1 MTAGTP
7 AAGREVRTLRHLR
20 EGWELAASAPGCPT
34 TPEDLVEAG
43 LAWHPAVVPGTV
55 AQSLGLDP
63 GDLRDLDGEAW
74 WYRCRF
80 PAEAPAPGTR
90 IRLRCEGLATLAEV
104 WLNGQRLAES
114 RTMFRALVCDIT
126 DCLQASNELVLR
138 FQALRPELA
147 VRRRRPRWRTG
158 LVADQNLRWIR
169 TTLLGRMPGW
179 SPALPPVG
187 PWREVVLETHR
198 HLAVE
203 ALDLQTG
210 WRDGEGWASLCAVL
224 RSLDGHDLEGA
235 VLVVG
240 GRRLPLAVT
249 EAEPGLWRATGD
261 GPVPG
266 LAPWFPHTHGDPA
279 LHEARLEVA
288 TPGGLVSLACG
299 RVGFK
304 SIALV
309 EDPRRTSLL
318 VNGRPVF
325 VRGACW
331 TAEAFPAL
339 SADPERLRRTLTQAR
354 EAGMNL
360 LRVGGTMAY
369 ESEAFYALC
378 DELGLLVWQDF
389 MFANMDYPFQD
400 EAFHAEA
407 RAEVEGQLAR
417 LQRHPCIAV
426 YCGGSEI
433 EQQAAM
439 LGLPAAEWSDPF
451 FSDELP
457 RCCEAFHRGIP
468 YLPSTPTGGV
478 MPFHLQA
485 GVSHYYGVGAYLRPL
500 EDVKHAGVR
509 FTPECL
515 GFANLPEEETLEEAF
530 GLGTPPTHHPRWKA
544 GVPRDA
550 GMGWDFEDVR
560 DHYLALL
567 HGVDPV
573 KLRSHDPARYFAISR
588 AVTGDVMA
596 AVFAEWRR
604 AEDPCGGGLVWFL
617 KDLCPGA
624 GWGLIDHRGRPKAAY
639 WHLRRA
645 WARQALLLTDE
656 GLEGL
661 RVHLHNEVP
670 QAQEG
675 VLEVELFRAGRIPV
689 GRAERPVTVPAFGAL
704 AIPAESVLGYFAD
717 LTSAYRFGPPKQD
730 LVVARWRSPEGAVLG
745 EAIHLPGGRAL
756 PFQDPAAVELS
767 VEAGDRGHRIL
778 TLRTRA
784 FLQGLA
790 LAAPGYQPEDNH
802 FHLAPGQARRVGFH
816 PEAAGPGPFKVH
828 VAALNLAD
836 PLTARDGG

>member
-1 MTAGTP
+1 MMMGAP
-7 AAGREVRTLRHLR
+7 AVGADGHVLGLLR
-20 EGWELAASAPGCPT
+20 EGWELAASAPGGPAS
-34 TPEDLVEAG
+34 PAELEGAG
-43 LAWHPAVVPGTV
+43 LAWRPAIVPGTV

-63 GDLRDLDGEAW
+63 GDPRDLDGEAW

-80 PAEAPAPGTR
+80 PAGALAPGER
-90 IRLRCEGLATLAEV
+90 VRLRFEGLATLAEI
-104 WLNGQRLAES
+104 WLNGQWLAES
-114 RTMFRALVCDIT
+114 RTMFRPLVCDVT
-126 DCLQASNELVLR
+126 DRVRPSNELAIR

-147 VRRRRPRWRTG
+147 IRRRRPRWRTG

-187 PWREVVLETHR
+187 PWREVALETVR
-198 HLAVE
+198 RLAVE

-210 WRDGEGWASLCAVL
+210 WRDGEGWATVRATL
-224 RSLDGHDLEGA
+224 RPLGGYRLEGA
-235 VLVVG
+235 ALILG
-240 GRRLPLAVT
+240 SRRLPLTVA
-249 EAEPGLWRATGD
+249 EAEAGLWRVSGEA
-261 GPVPG
+261 PVPG
-266 LAPWFPHTHGDPA
+266 VAPWFPHTHGEPA

-288 TPGGLVSLACG
+288 TSGGPVSVACG

-304 SIALV
+304 SVAL
-309 EDPRRTSLL
+309 EEGPGRTSLI

-325 VRGACW
+325 ARGACW

-339 SADPERLRRTLTQAR
+339 SDDPERLRRTLAQAR
-354 EAGMNL
+354 DAGMNL
-360 LRVGGTMAY
+360 IRVGGTMAY
-369 ESEAFYALC
+369 ESETFYGLC

-400 EAFHAEA
+400 EAFHAEVL
-407 RAEVEGQLAR
+407 AEVDVQLAR
-417 LQRHPCIAV
+417 LQRHPCLAV

-451 FSDELP
+451 FADELP
-457 RCCEAFHRGIP
+457 RRCEARHRGIP

-478 MPFHLQA
+478 MPFHLRA

-530 GLGTPPTHHPRWKA
+530 GQGTPPTHHPRWKA

-550 GMGWDFEDVR
+550 GTGWDFEDVR

-567 HGVDPV
+567 FGLDPV
-573 KLRSHDPARYFAISR
+573 KGRSHDPARYFALSR
-588 AVTGDVMA
+588 AVTGEVMA

-604 AEDPCGGGLVWFL
+604 PDGPCGGGLVWFL
-617 KDLCPGA
+617 KDLRPGA

-661 RVHLHNEVP
+661 HVHLHNETP
-670 QAQEG
+670 GAQEG

-689 GRAERPVTVPAFGAL
+689 GRAERLVAVPAFGAL
-704 AIPAESVLGYFAD
+704 TVPAEAVLGHFAD

-730 LVVARWRSPEGAVLG
+730 LVVARWRTVEGQVLG
-745 EAIHLPGGRAL
+745 EGTHLPGGRAL
-756 PFQDPAAVELS
+756 PFQDPAAVGLT
-767 VEAGDRGHRIL
+767 VESGADGHRTLIL
-778 TLRTRA
+778 RSSA
-784 FLQGLA
+784 FLQGVA
-790 LAAPGYQPEDNH
+790 LAAPGFLPEDNH
-802 FHLAPGQARRVGFH
+802 FHLAPGQARRIGFR
-816 PEAAGPGPFKVH
+816 PDAADPGPFKVH

-836 PLTARDGG
+836 PLTARESG